1 MNDKRATTKF
11 KVKIMRLLILYFSLY
26 FNPLFSQDSSYLK
39 VHFLYGSKPLKA
51 YKNEPKWFGGILG
64 GHVGIESDSGKILN
78 FLPVGKFHI
87 FPKNKDKHGTYALYS
102 SAQFYGYFGGNP
114 DFVKKTVVFI
124 PISKQQKIQFDSLTN
139 AYLKNTPYDYAFL
152 GIRCGAASYEVL
164 GQLGI
169 LPKYT
174 LNKTKRL
181 IIYPRKLRKRLLKKA
196 MNNGWTIVRKQGSNQ
211 RKWEKEGF

>member
-1 MNDKRATTKF
+1 
-11 KVKIMRLLILYFSLY
+11 MRFYLFLLISLH
-26 FNPLFSQDSSYLK
+26 FNSLFSQDSSYLK

-64 GHVGIESDSGKILN
+64 GHVGLESDSGKILN
-78 FLPVGKFHI
+78 FLFVEKFHI
-87 FPKNKDKHGTYALYS
+87 FPKKKHKTGAYVLYS

-114 DFVKKTVVFI
+114 DAVKKATVLV
-124 PISKQQKIQFDSLTN
+124 PISKQQKMQFDGITES
-139 AYLKNTPYDYAFL
+139 YLKTTPYDYALF

-174 LNKTKRL
+174 FGKTKRT

-196 MNNGWTIVRKQGSNQ
+196 TENGWTIDRKQGSDR
-211 RKWEKEGF
+211 RKWEKD

>member
-1 MNDKRATTKF
+1 
-11 KVKIMRLLILYFSLY
+11 MRLYLFLFFSIY
-26 FNPLFSQDSSYLK
+26 FNFLFSQDSTYLK

-51 YKNEPKWFGGILG
+51 YKNESKWFGGILG

-87 FPKNKDKHGTYALYS
+87 FPKKVNKHGTYALYS
-102 SAQFYGYFGGNP
+102 SDQFYGYFGGNP
-114 DFVKKTVVFI
+114 DSVKKTVVFV

-139 AYLKNTPYDYAFL
+139 AYLKTTPYDYALF
-152 GIRCGAASYEVL
+152 GIRCGAASYEIL

-174 LNKTKRL
+174 LNKTRRV

-196 MNNGWTIVRKQGSNQ
+196 NDNGWVIIRKQGSIQ
-211 RKWEKEGF
+211 RKWEKDRF